1 MTNPTDFKGCNVLVI
16 GATTG
21 IGRATAIAFAE
32 AGANVAVGGLGEA
45 DGRAVEAE
53 IKKRGREA
61 LFLETDVRYEAQI
74 QKLIAETVAR
84 WKRIHVAVNNA
95 GTEGRFAPLQDM
107 TVADFDNIIAVNLR
121 GIFLGLKHEIP
132 HMRANGGGAIINM
145 SSNAGLK
152 AIANIA
158 IYTAS
163 KHGVAG
169 MTKAAAL
176 ENARHHIRINAVAPG
191 AVETGLLH
199 RMIDGHVPTEA
210 IAESTPMGR
219 IAQPDEIA
227 RAILFLASDA
237 ASYMTGHIMPVD
249 GGGLAG

>member
-1 MTNPTDFKGCNVLVI
+1 MTTPTDFKGCNVLVI

-32 AGANVAVGGLGEA
+32 AGANVAIGGLGEA

-61 LFLETDVRYEAQI
+61 LFLETDVRHETQI

-132 HMRANGGGAIINM
+132 HMRANDGGAIVNM

-176 ENARHHIRINAVAPG
+176 ENARHNIRINAVAPG

-199 RMIDGHVPTEA
+199 RMVDGHVPTEA

-249 GGGLAG
+249 GGGMAG

>member
-1 MTNPTDFKGCNVLVI
+1 MTTPTDFKGCNVLVI

-32 AGANVAVGGLGEA
+32 AGANVAIGGLGEA

-61 LFLETDVRYEAQI
+61 LFLETDVRHEAQI
-74 QKLIAETVAR
+74 QKLIAETVTR
-84 WKRIHVAVNNA
+84 WKRIHVFVNNA

-107 TVADFDNIIAVNLR
+107 SAAEFDNIIAVNLR
-121 GIFLGLKHEIP
+121 GMFLGLKHEIP
-132 HMRANGGGAIINM
+132 HMRAHGGGAIVNM

-176 ENARHHIRINAVAPG
+176 ENARHNIRINAVAPG

-199 RMIDGHVPTEA
+199 RMVDDHVPIPA

-219 IAQPDEIA
+219 ISQPEEIA
-227 RAILFLASDA
+227 RTILFLASDA
-237 ASYMTGHIMPVD
+237 ASYMTGVIVAVD
-249 GGGLAG
+249 GGGVAG

>member
-1 MTNPTDFKGCNVLVI
+1 MTTPTDFKGCNVLVI

-32 AGANVAVGGLGEA
+32 AGANVAIGGLGEA

-61 LFLETDVRYEAQI
+61 LFLETDVRHEAQI

-84 WKRIHVAVNNA
+84 WKRIDVAVNNA

-132 HMRANGGGAIINM
+132 HMRANGGGAIVNM

-176 ENARHHIRINAVAPG
+176 ENARHNIRINAVAPG

-199 RMIDGHVPTEA
+199 RMVDGHVPTEA

-219 IAQPDEIA
+219 ISQPNEIA
-227 RAILFLASDA
+227 RAILFLASDS
-237 ASYMTGHIMPVD
+237 ASYVTGHVLPSMA
-249 GGGLAG
+249 AGWR

>member
-1 MTNPTDFKGCNVLVI
+1 MTTPTDFKGCNVLVI

-32 AGANVAVGGLGEA
+32 AGANVAIGGLGEA

-61 LFLETDVRYEAQI
+61 LFLETDVRHEAQI

-95 GTEGRFAPLQDM
+95 GTEGRFAPLQEM
-107 TVADFDNIIAVNLR
+107 SAAEFDNIVAVNLR
-121 GIFLGLKHEIP
+121 GMFLGLKHEIP
-132 HMRANGGGAIINM
+132 HMLAHGGGAIVNM

-169 MTKAAAL
+169 LTKAAAL
-176 ENARHHIRINAVAPG
+176 ENARHNIRVNAVAPG

-199 RMIDGHVPTEA
+199 RMVDGHVPIAA

-219 IAQPDEIA
+219 ISQPDEIA
-227 RAILFLASDA
+227 RTILFLASDA
-237 ASYMTGHIMPVD
+237 ASYMTGVIVAVD
-249 GGGLAG
+249 GGGVAG

>member
-1 MTNPTDFKGCNVLVI
+1 MLQ
-16 GATTG
+16 
-21 IGRATAIAFAE
+21 AE
-32 AGANVAVGGLGEA
+32 EHA
-45 DGRAVEAE
+45 
-53 IKKRGREA
+53 
-61 LFLETDVRYEAQI
+61 AQI
-74 QKLIAETVAR
+74 DR
-84 WKRIHVAVNNA
+84 DDVAVNNA

-107 TVADFDNIIAVNLR
+107 SAAEFDNIIAVNLR
-121 GIFLGLKHEIP
+121 GMFLGLKHEIS
-132 HMRANGGGAIINM
+132 HMKAHGGGAIVNM

-176 ENARHHIRINAVAPG
+176 ETRASIRINAVAPG

-199 RMIDGHVPTEA
+199 RMVDGHVPIAA

-219 IAQPDEIA
+219 ISQPDEIA
-227 RAILFLASDA
+227 RAIRSGVGRRVLHDRPRHAGRWRRA
-237 ASYMTGHIMPVD
+237 
-249 GGGLAG
+249 GGIRKVSVRSCQFSNDLTDD

>member
-1 MTNPTDFKGCNVLVI
+1 MTTATDFSGCNVLVI

-32 AGANVAVGGLGEA
+32 AGANVAIGGLGEA

-53 IKKRGREA
+53 IKKRGRDA
-61 LFLETDVRYEAQI
+61 LFIETDVRHEAQI
-74 QKLIAETVAR
+74 ERLIAATVAR
-84 WKRIHVAVNNA
+84 WQRIHVAVNNA
-95 GTEGRFAPLQDM
+95 GTEGRFAPLEDM
-107 TVADFDNIIAVNLR
+107 KAADFDNIVGVNLR
-121 GIFLGLKHEIP
+121 GIFLGLRHEIP
-132 HMRANGGGAIINM
+132 HMKAQGGGAIVNM

-163 KHGVAG
+163 KHGVVG
-169 MTKAAAL
+169 LTKAAAL
-176 ENARHHIRINAVAPG
+176 EVSRHNIRVNAVAPG

-199 RMIDGHVPTEA
+199 RMVDGHVPISA
-210 IAESTPMGR
+210 IEQSTPMGR
-219 IAQPDEIA
+219 ISQPEEIA
-227 RAILFLASDA
+227 RSILFLASDS
-237 ASYMTGHIMPVD
+237 ASYITGHILAID

>member
-1 MTNPTDFKGCNVLVI
+1 MTTPTDFTGCNVLVI

-32 AGANVAVGGLGEA
+32 AGANVALGGLGEA

-53 IKKRGREA
+53 IKKRGRDS
-61 LFLETDVRYEAQI
+61 LFLETDVRHEAQI

-84 WKRIHVAVNNA
+84 WKRIHVAINNA
-95 GTEGRFAPLQDM
+95 GTEGRFSPLPDM
-107 TVADFDNIIAVNLR
+107 SAAEFDNIIAVNLR
-121 GIFLGLKHEIP
+121 GVFLGLKHEIP
-132 HMRANGGGAIINM
+132 HMKANGGGAIVNT

-158 IYTAS
+158 AYTAS

-169 MTKAAAL
+169 LTKAAAL
-176 ENARHHIRINAVAPG
+176 ETARDKIRVNAVAPG
-191 AVETGLLH
+191 AVETGFLH
-199 RMIDGHVPTEA
+199 RMIDGHVPIPA
-210 IAESTPMGR
+210 IEQSTPMGR
-219 IAQPDEIA
+219 IAQPEEIA
-227 RAILFLASDA
+227 RTILFLASDA

>member
-1 MTNPTDFKGCNVLVI
+1 MTTPTDFTGCNVLVI

-32 AGANVAVGGLGEA
+32 AGANVAIGGLGEA

-53 IKKRGREA
+53 IKKRGRDS
-61 LFLETDVRYEAQI
+61 LFLETDVRHEAQI
-74 QKLIAETVAR
+74 EKLIAATTAR
-84 WKRIHVAVNNA
+84 WKRIHVAINNA

-121 GIFLGLKHEIP
+121 GIFLGLRHEIP
-132 HMRANGGGAIINM
+132 HMRANGGGAIVNM

-169 MTKAAAL
+169 LTKAAAL
-176 ENARHHIRINAVAPG
+176 ENARHNIRINAVAPG

-199 RMIDGHVPTEA
+199 RMVDGHVPTEA

-219 IAQPDEIA
+219 ISQPEEIA
-227 RAILFLASDA
+227 RTILFLASDS
-237 ASYMTGHIMPVD
+237 ASYMTGVIVPVD
-249 GGGLAG
+249 GGGIAG

>member
-1 MTNPTDFKGCNVLVI
+1 MTTPTDFKGCNVLVI

-32 AGANVAVGGLGEA
+32 AGANVAIGGLGEA

-61 LFLETDVRYEAQI
+61 LFLETDVRHEAQI
-74 QKLIAETVAR
+74 QKLIAETIAR

-95 GTEGRFAPLQDM
+95 GTEGRFSPLEDM

-132 HMRANGGGAIINM
+132 HMRANGGGAIVNM

-152 AIANIA
+152 AIPNIA

-176 ENARHHIRINAVAPG
+176 ENARHNIRINAVAPG

-199 RMIDGHVPTEA
+199 RMVDGHVPISA
-210 IAESTPMGR
+210 IEQNTPMGR
-219 IAQPDEIA
+219 ISQPEEIA
-227 RAILFLASDA
+227 RAILFLASDS

>member
-1 MTNPTDFKGCNVLVI
+1 
-16 GATTG
+16 
-21 IGRATAIAFAE
+21 
-32 AGANVAVGGLGEA
+32 
-45 DGRAVEAE
+45 
-53 IKKRGREA
+53 
-61 LFLETDVRYEAQI
+61 
-74 QKLIAETVAR
+74 
-84 WKRIHVAVNNA
+84 
-95 GTEGRFAPLQDM
+95 
-107 TVADFDNIIAVNLR
+107 
-121 GIFLGLKHEIP
+121 
-132 HMRANGGGAIINM
+132 MRANGGGAIVNM

-176 ENARHHIRINAVAPG
+176 ENARHNIRINAVAPG

-199 RMIDGHVPTEA
+199 RMVDGHVPTEA